1 MLSTEQLNNGG
12 GSTTCKGNTKK
23 TYPRCRRQQRDI
35 LVFLIASVV
44 VYLAISCVGST
55 IQWAVVNSKNSKL
68 PRKGIY
74 RRKNKNNDFIVTFV
88 GDTLLANMAHN
99 WEIEE
104 WGFSSSRTMKA
115 GFVAVQ
121 HLLAK
126 SDFIVMNLE
135 GPISDLPLSSD
146 PKHRKYSFS
155 FGMDPDVASV
165 LKQELGVASALN
177 LANNH
182 VADRGNQG
190 YQDTKKYLDQ
200 QGLSYFGTGFTPQTA
215 AEPLFINL
223 PYNNNNNNNNNKRLS
238 ITSFMGT
245 PSFCCDTLLLHD
257 DDDDEKVHITLRPN
271 RTDAKLALDVL
282 EEKGGAD
289 YKLAFVHWIQNYKS
303 VVSDETR
310 DAAKQ
315 LVDSGFDYIIGSA
328 GSHTVKE
335 FDWVAGRPV
344 LYDIGNF
351 VFMKPGYWYKA
362 DDEGRKPMTYG
373 TVVHMIIDDDGPRE
387 LEIHCTQNDQDK
399 VRYTPRVCT
408 KDEADELFNNLGP
421 YIDFKKGDIM
431 ARVDLRNDRKMSDAT
446 SGLTARSPVKK
457 ETWNVREGNAL
468 ENIEMYK
475 QQQQQEEEEGQKK
488 HHTSDDKQKKRK
500 KHHTSDDKKEK
511 HLKHHT
517 SDDKQKK
524 VTKDKKRHLRDD

>member
-1 MLSTEQLNNGG
+1 MLSMEQLNNGG
-12 GSTTCKGNTKK
+12 STCKGNTKK
-23 TYPRCRRQQRDI
+23 TYPIKQRRCRQRDI
-35 LVFLIASVV
+35 FVFLIASVV

-55 IQWAVVNSKNSKL
+55 IQWAVTSKNSKL
-68 PRKGIY
+68 PRIF
-74 RRKNKNNDFIVTFV
+74 RKSSSRNNNNGDFIVTFV

-104 WGFSSSRTMKA
+104 WGPTIRTMKA
-115 GFVAVQ
+115 GFAAVQ
-121 HLLAK
+121 HLLQK

-155 FGMDPDVASV
+155 FGMNPDVAAV
-165 LKQELGVASALN
+165 LKELGGVSSNIALN

-200 QGLSYFGTGFTPQTA
+200 QGLPYFGTGFTPQTA
-215 AEPLFINL
+215 AEPLLIDL
-223 PYNNNNNNNNNKRLS
+223 PNNKRLS

-245 PSFCCDTLLLHD
+245 PSFCCDTLLQYD
-257 DDDDEKVHITLRPN
+257 DDKQQHDDEKVHITLRPN

-315 LVDSGFDYIIGSA
+315 LVDSGFEYIIGSA

-344 LYDIGNF
+344 FYDIGNF

-362 DDEGRKPMTYG
+362 DEEGRKPMTYG

-457 ETWNVREGNAL
+457 ETWNVREGNVL

-475 QQQQQEEEEGQKK
+475 QQQEEEKGQKK
-488 HHTSDDKQKKRK
+488 HHTSDDKKHK

-511 HLKHHT
+511 HMKHHT
-517 SDDKQKK
+517 SNDKQKK
-524 VTKDKKRHLRDD
+524 VRKDKKRHLRDD